1 MVNTMLKMS
10 VGLWM
15 VLAGSLAFAHGAGYE
30 ADVNAEVLTLR
41 FFYSVG
47 EPMADTEV
55 IVEDPEGEVWQ
66 RGYTDGAGRFS
77 VTPNAHGAWRVV
89 ADDGLGHEVVAAVAV
104 SAEGLSAGKR
114 QAQVTVPP
122 LLLFGL
128 LLASV
133 VANVAL
139 LLALRGRG
147 SKG

>member
-1 MVNTMLKMS
+1 M
-10 VGLWM
+10 
-15 VLAGSLAFAHGAGYE
+15 
-30 ADVNAEVLTLR
+30 
-41 FFYSVG
+41 
-47 EPMADTEV
+47 
-55 IVEDPEGEVWQ
+55 
-66 RGYTDGAGRFS
+66 
-77 VTPNAHGAWRVV
+77 
-89 ADDGLGHEVVAAVAV
+89 AV

-139 LLALRGRG
+139 LVALRGRG

>member
-30 ADVNAEVLTLR
+30 ADVDAEVLTL
-41 FFYSVG
+41 G

-66 RGYTDGAGRFS
+66 RGHTDGAGRFS

-139 LLALRGRG
+139 LLGLRGRG